1 MSTFLELAQKVAE
14 KSGTVTDGQP
24 TTVEDLTGRLKKVV
38 DMTAEAW
45 RDIQRSR
52 NEWLWMRMDF
62 SGNTSSGI
70 AEYAPAS
77 FAVSDLARWV
87 SGNNAIYLSDTSI
100 GFEDEGP
107 LRMIDWDVFVRRYK
121 RGTHDNS
128 RPTEYAI
135 APNRRINFGPTPDK
149 DYTIR
154 GEYYKTIQTLAVSAD
169 IPEMPED
176 FHDLI
181 VWRALILL
189 TGHDEA
195 VWHHSDVGVEF
206 LIGLSRLE
214 QDQLPEV
221 RLSYSALA

>member
-1 MSTFLELAQKVAE
+1 MSTFLQLAQKVAE

-24 TTVEDLTGRLKKVV
+24 TAVTGLTGRLKKVV

-52 NEWLWMRMDF
+52 REWLWMRQEF

-77 FAVSDLARWV
+77 FAVTDHSRWV
-87 SGNNAIYLSDTSI
+87 TGDRAIYVSDTSI
-100 GFEDEGP
+100 GFSDEGWI
-107 LRMIDWDVFVRRYK
+107 REIDWNHFMDKWK
-121 RGTHDNS
+121 RGSHDNN
-128 RPTEYAI
+128 RPIEYSI
-135 APNRRINFGPTPDK
+135 APNRRIHFGPTPDK

-154 GEYYKTIQTLAVSAD
+154 GEYVQSVQDLAANGD
-169 IPEMPED
+169 TPAMPAE

-181 VWRALILL
+181 VWRGIFLL

-195 VWHHSDVGVEF
+195 VWQHSDVYNEYRVMMADLTE
-206 LIGLSRLE
+206 
-214 QDQLPEV
+214 DQLPQV
-221 RLSYSALA
+221 RIGAEALA